1 MAEVW
6 IDGKRVGT
14 KAGFAPA
21 TVIVPMPAS
30 EGERIVTVLLESN
43 GTQPSGLGASYS

>member
-1 MAEVW
+1 L
-6 IDGKRVGT
+6 RS
-14 KAGFAPA
+14 APA

-43 GTQPSGLGASYS
+43 GTQPSGLGGIVFVEE